1 MYGIGIG
8 ATVVRTS
15 CQAYRKE
22 EKGNSKTT
30 PNPTFSVQLH
40 DAFARS
46 PVSMLRS
53 RMFAIGIFM

>member
-1 MYGIGIG
+1 MYGMGIG
-8 ATVVRTS
+8 GTVVRTS

-22 EKGNSKTT
+22 EKGNSKQLLE
-30 PNPTFSVQLH
+30 FSVQLH

-53 RMFAIGIFM
+53 RMFAIGICM